1 MFLEM
6 PLSSQALYMH
16 LNMSAD
22 DDGFVGN
29 PKTILRMIGASE
41 DDFKILV
48 SKGFVIVFESGII
61 VITHWKRNNYIQK
74 DRYKGTIYK
83 DEKSYLNIS
92 NSNVYEK
99 TERICIQNV
108 SDLDTQDRIG
118 KDRLDKGS
126 IDKGRGGE
134 EESPPPPNSKTYGEF
149 QNVNLSDEEYQR
161 LKEKLKSHTNT
172 MIEKLSRYIKSSGKT
187 YQDHYV
193 TILNWYEQDKEKL
206 SQKKTGKIPTIED
219 YDKGE
224 HL

>member
-1 MFLEM
+1 
-6 PLSSQALYMH
+6 
-16 LNMSAD
+16 
-22 DDGFVGN
+22 
-29 PKTILRMIGASE
+29 MIGASE

-48 SKGFVIVFESGII
+48 TNGFVIVFESGII

-74 DRYKGTIYK
+74 DSYKWTIYK

-92 NSNVYEK
+92 NNNLYEK

-118 KDRLDKGS
+118 KYRLDKGS

-134 EESPPPPNSKTYGEF
+134 EESPSPPNSKTYGEYK
-149 QNVNLSDEEYQR
+149 NIRLTDEKYR
-161 LKEKLKSHTNT
+161 KLKDKLQGHTDM
-172 MIEKLSRYIKSSGKT
+172 MIGKLSRYIKSTGKT

-193 TILNWYEQDKEKL
+193 TILNWYEQDKDKL
-206 SQKKTGKIPTIED
+206 SQKKTGKIPTFED